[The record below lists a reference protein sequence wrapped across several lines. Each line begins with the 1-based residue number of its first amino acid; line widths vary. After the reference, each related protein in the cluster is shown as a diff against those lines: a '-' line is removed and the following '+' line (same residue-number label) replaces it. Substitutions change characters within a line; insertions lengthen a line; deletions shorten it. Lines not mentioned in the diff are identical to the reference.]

1 MQGEAEAAM
10 DNDAF
15 DRALVGAAFELAAE
29 EGWGHVGVA
38 AAARRAG
45 LPLDRAR
52 QRFPVKLAIL
62 ARFGVIADQT
72 ALASASSEGSHR
84 DRLFDLLMRRFD
96 ALQAHRA
103 GVVALMR
110 ALPLEPLTAAFL
122 AAANFR
128 SMGWLLEG
136 AGISASGPLGSLRTK
151 ALMVVHLAALRAWMD
166 DASEDQS
173 ATMAALDRALDRA
186 EQVQAHLP
194 GWLRRDGGEPAEPAA
209 EEPLAHA
216 DGGEGASEAE
226 PPVDPAI

>member
-1 MQGEAEAAM
+1 M

-29 EGWGHVGVA
+29 QGWTHVSVVA
-38 AAARRAG
+38 AARHAG

-62 ARFGVIADQT
+62 ARFGVIADQA
-72 ALASASSEGSHR
+72 ALAAASSEGSHR

-103 GVVALMR
+103 GVVALLR
-110 ALPLEPLTAAFL
+110 ALPMEPLTAAFL
-122 AAANFR
+122 AAANLR

-136 AGISASGPLGSLRTK
+136 AGISASGPIIGQLRAK
-151 ALMVVHLAALRAWMD
+151 ALLVVNLAALRAWMD
-166 DASEDQS
+166 DSSEDLS

-186 EQVQAHLP
+186 EQVQAQLP
-194 GWLRRDGGEPAEPAA
+194 GWLRRDGAEPAEPATDEA
-209 EEPLAHA
+209 SAH
-216 DGGEGASEAE
+216 DEGDAGAGEAE